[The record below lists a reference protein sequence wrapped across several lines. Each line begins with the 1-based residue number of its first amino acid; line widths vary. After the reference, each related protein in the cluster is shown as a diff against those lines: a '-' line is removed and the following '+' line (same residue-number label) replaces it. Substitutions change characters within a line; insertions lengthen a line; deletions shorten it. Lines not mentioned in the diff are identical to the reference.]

1 MREAHSQQGSA
12 TIMALIV
19 VSLISICIA
28 SLAWQQDFEIRKTR
42 IYKENT
48 QIYWLQRSLIDI
60 VRLILRID
68 LVSSQGV
75 DHLGEIWA
83 MPIENSSIDDFIK
96 NQELPEE
103 LKNVKFSGSIQ
114 DAQALFNISNLWDV
128 NFTTINLAAIQT
140 YSNLLEQLGLNKNL
154 ANQTAQYVL
163 RNNQR
168 LQYLE
173 ELINVPGYTSDTIRK
188 ISQFAIVLPEPTAIN
203 LNTVSVELLLAM
215 WPTLSPADAIKL
227 TQLRLAM
234 PLKNQSDITTLLS
247 KVLPNK
253 LLQSDSSIGV
263 KSDYWIAN
271 TNMLIEQRNINTQ
284 TLIKRFIGR
293 QSDNNFTVVLWS
305 KQKVTQVQ

>member
-28 SLAWQQDFEIRKTR
+28 SLVWQQDFEIRKTR

-68 LVSSQGV
+68 LLSSQGV

-83 MPIENSSIDDFIK
+83 LPIENSNIDDFIK

-103 LKNVKFSGSIQ
+103 LKNVNFSGSIQ

-128 NFTTINLAAIQT
+128 NFTTINLAAMQT

-173 ELINVPGYTSDTIRK
+173 ELINVPGYTSDTIKK
-188 ISQFAIVLPEPTAIN
+188 ISPFAIVLPEPT
-203 LNTVSVELLLAM
+203 
-215 WPTLSPADAIKL
+215 
-227 TQLRLAM
+227 
-234 PLKNQSDITTLLS
+234 
-247 KVLPNK
+247 
-253 LLQSDSSIGV
+253 
-263 KSDYWIAN
+263 
-271 TNMLIEQRNINTQ
+271 
-284 TLIKRFIGR
+284 
-293 QSDNNFTVVLWS
+293 
-305 KQKVTQVQ
+305 